1 MLTVLYSVLLAGG
14 FAACFALVRGCARI
28 TERRS

>member
-1 MLTVLYSVLLAGG
+1 MLTVLYGVLLGGG

-28 TERRS
+28 AERRS